1 MGTLPNER
9 IFSAS
14 LKELDCRDE
23 HAIKIGLEANP
34 GITLADI
41 NLFEGSVS
49 VHYDARQITPAD
61 IEAALQQADFAI
73 PLNSSIR
80 LRGLWYRHGIMLR
93 IFGAL
98 ILMLLSFLLGVIQGD
113 AFMFPNPAFLVINGL
128 IVLLGYDA
136 FIRAFRDLF
145 QPRPRTTVDLIVTV
159 VVISALI
166 SGKWMEAAMLVFV
179 SLMAKALEHA
189 VSIRSE
195 QAFTAKTMLG
205 TRMALLK
212 TNAGEQQIPVSE
224 IEQGQI
230 LLVKQG
236 MMIPVDGVITNGK
249 AEIHEEAITGES
261 GYRVRMKG
269 DKVYAGGV
277 AESGTIELRA
287 KNVGRRTELARI
299 NRMVAKAARHR
310 SRTDLFIDRL
320 SGYFV
325 VVLLAAGAF
334 TYFIY
339 GQFEFT
345 KTQMA
350 PGEAFERALAIVT
363 ALCPFALILA
373 TPLVMYVTII
383 ACARKGIIFKGAEI
397 IERIASIRTLLMD
410 KTGTLTYA
418 RPVVS
423 AIRMFGAHT
432 QEEVMKAALF
442 VEQRSNHPMAHA
454 ICEYI
459 QQHEVNTGV
468 PDRFHEF
475 EGGGACA
482 TREGR
487 LVKVGALWLMEDGRV
502 IPQEVRDWLED
513 IAGQGCTAVLVA
525 DGPDLIGG
533 FVFEDEVRPEA
544 RATLHRLRR
553 AGVRRIVMVTG
564 DNPGVAER
572 VQQKLELDE
581 VIAECMP
588 DTKIKQ
594 VDKEKRR
601 GAVVGMVGDGI
612 NDAPA
617 LAQADIGI
625 AMGAMGSDAAIQASD
640 AALLHNDL
648 SGLGSLI
655 LGSQSA
661 MAILKFNILLCIT
674 ANIILGL
681 LAALGHVALFGTILL
696 QMGLV
701 LLVTLMSMV
710 LLFEKQE

>member
-1 MGTLPNER
+1 
-9 IFSAS
+9 
-14 LKELDCRDE
+14 
-23 HAIKIGLEANP
+23 
-34 GITLADI
+34 
-41 NLFEGSVS
+41 
-49 VHYDARQITPAD
+49 
-61 IEAALQQADFAI
+61 
-73 PLNSSIR
+73 
-80 LRGLWYRHGIMLR
+80 
-93 IFGAL
+93 
-98 ILMLLSFLLGVIQGD
+98 
-113 AFMFPNPAFLVINGL
+113 
-128 IVLLGYDA
+128 
-136 FIRAFRDLF
+136 
-145 QPRPRTTVDLIVTV
+145 
-159 VVISALI
+159 
-166 SGKWMEAAMLVFV
+166 
-179 SLMAKALEHA
+179 
-189 VSIRSE
+189 
-195 QAFTAKTMLG
+195 
-205 TRMALLK
+205 
-212 TNAGEQQIPVSE
+212 
-224 IEQGQI
+224 
-230 LLVKQG
+230 
-236 MMIPVDGVITNGK
+236 
-249 AEIHEEAITGES
+249 
-261 GYRVRMKG
+261 
-269 DKVYAGGV
+269 
-277 AESGTIELRA
+277 
-287 KNVGRRTELARI
+287 
-299 NRMVAKAARHR
+299 
-310 SRTDLFIDRL
+310 
-320 SGYFV
+320 
-325 VVLLAAGAF
+325 
-334 TYFIY
+334 
-339 GQFEFT
+339 
-345 KTQMA
+345 
-350 PGEAFERALAIVT
+350 
-363 ALCPFALILA
+363 
-373 TPLVMYVTII
+373 
-383 ACARKGIIFKGAEI
+383 
-397 IERIASIRTLLMD
+397 
-410 KTGTLTYA
+410 
-418 RPVVS
+418 
-423 AIRMFGAHT
+423 MFGAHT